1 MGIRKTLLLGIT
13 CMIMLTGCHTA
24 EAPAETHPTSSGPR
38 IGLSFDSLV
47 IERWQRDR
55 DTFVSRFKELGG
67 EVYVQNANGDPDRQ
81 IEQINYFIDEKMD
94 AIVIICADNGRLTN
108 SVKQAKAAGIPVIA
122 YDRLILNAD
131 VDLFVS
137 FNNEKVGALMAASL
151 VEHVPENGKI
161 LVVFGSPVDGNVNEA
176 EKGFWKVIDKSTLQ
190 VMDKQYA
197 IMWKEETG
205 FQAVSDNLQKGNLF
219 DGIYCGNDAIAS
231 QAVKALSEHR
241 KAGDVWVVG
250 QDAELIACQRIVE
263 GTQGMTVYKSIV
275 QEAKIAAEAA
285 YALIQGEPPETT
297 KTIFDGTYKVPYIE
311 LDPVA
316 VTREN
321 MDAVIVGDN
330 YHLKEEIYMNLEQ
343 P

>member
-1 MGIRKTLLLGIT
+1 MGIKKTLLLGMT
-13 CMIMLTGCHTA
+13 CIFLLAGCYA
-24 EAPAETHPTSSGPR
+24 KEAPVETRPVSSGPR

-55 DTFVSRFKELGG
+55 DTLVSRFNELGG
-67 EVYVQNANGDPDRQ
+67 EVYVQNANGDPARQ

-94 AIVIICADNGRLTN
+94 AIVIICADNEKLSH

-131 VDLFVS
+131 VDLFIS
-137 FNNEKVGALMAASL
+137 FDNEKVGSLMATSL
-151 VEHVPENGKI
+151 VEHLPENGKV
-161 LVVFGSPVDGNVNEA
+161 LVVFGSPVDSNVTEA
-176 EKGFWKVIDKSTLQ
+176 ERGFWKVIDKSTLQ
-190 VMDKQYA
+190 VIDKQYA

-205 FQAVSDNLQKGNLF
+205 FQVVTDNLQKGILF

-231 QAVKALSEHR
+231 QAVKALSEYR

-263 GTQGMTVYKSIV
+263 GTQGMTVYKSVV

-285 YALIQGEPPETT
+285 YALIQGEPLATT
-297 KTIFDGTYKVPYIE
+297 KTAFDGTYRVPYIE
-311 LDPVA
+311 LEPIA
-316 VTREN
+316 VTSKN
-321 MDAVIVGDN
+321 MEEVIIGDN
-330 YHLKEEIYMNLEQ
+330 YHLKEEIYMNIEQ